1 MMRLLLG
8 LILSAALWPALAADD
23 AASDTTGLFRV
34 ELIVF
39 ENLDPAALQAEQWP
53 DDPGKPPLD
62 HAMELNDLIATA
74 TAAAKATSTVT
85 APPAAVPASTP
96 VPTQAQAAP
105 ASPAAP
111 AWRWLAP
118 NQLRLNAE
126 EQKLAA
132 SAGYHPLL
140 HIGWIQ
146 PLDSSGHGTPIHIYD
161 GMQPQG
167 SAATSSAAPVSPGA
181 AVAPPFGAQ
190 SPPAAGDTPANA
202 AEAPPPHTLDGT
214 FTLWQGRFL
223 HADVDLG
230 YRRTYVPPPPAATV
244 PPAADAAQAA
254 TPPASPEPVTL
265 YVRMTESRRLRS
277 DELHYLDHPLF
288 GVLMTVSPY
297 EDATK

>member
-23 AASDTTGLFRV
+23 AASDTTTLFRV

-62 HAMELNDLIATA
+62 RARELNDL
-74 TAAAKATSTVT
+74 TAAA
-85 APPAAVPASTP
+85 APPAAAPAS
-96 VPTQAQAAP
+96 AQAAP
-105 ASPAAP
+105 TPP

-118 NQLRLNAE
+118 NQLRLNAQ
-126 EQKLAA
+126 EQKLTA
-132 SAGYHPLL
+132 SGRYRPLL

-146 PLDSSGHGTPIHIYD
+146 PLDNSGHGIPIHLYD

-167 SAATSSAAPVSPGA
+167 SAAASPTAPAAPAPEPGTAPPPAPPGA
-181 AVAPPFGAQ
+181 AVAPPFGA
-190 SPPAAGDTPANA
+190 PAAAGDAPANA
-202 AEAPPPHTLDGT
+202 AEEPPPHTLDGT
-214 FTLWQGRFL
+214 FTLWQSRFL

-230 YRRTYVPPPPAATV
+230 YRRTYVPAPPASTV
-244 PPAADAAQAA
+244 PPAADAAQAVV
-254 TPPASPEPVTL
+254 PPASPEPVTL
-265 YVRMTESRRLRS
+265 YVRMTESRRLRG

-288 GVLMTVSPY
+288 GVLVTVSPY

>member
-1 MMRLLLG
+1 MIRLLLG
-8 LILSAALWPALAADD
+8 LILSAALWPALAADG
-23 AASDTTGLFRV
+23 AASDTPSLFRV

-53 DDPGKPPLD
+53 DDPGRPPLD
-62 HAMELNDLIATA
+62 HALELNDLIAAA
-74 TAAAKATSTVT
+74 TAAVKATSTV
-85 APPAAVPASTP
+85 APPPAAAPASAP

-105 ASPAAP
+105 ASPALP

-118 NQLRLNAE
+118 NQLRLKPE

-140 HIGWIQ
+140 HVGWIQ
-146 PLDSSGHGTPIHIYD
+146 PLDSSGHGTTVHIYD

-167 SAATSSAAPVSPGA
+167 SSAAGSAPPVSPRA
-181 AVAPPFGAQ
+181 TVAPPFDAP
-190 SPPAAGDTPANA
+190 SAPAAGGTPADA
-202 AEAPPPHTLDGT
+202 AGTPPPHTLDGT

-230 YRRTYVPPPPAATV
+230 YRRTYVPPPPAATA
-244 PPAADAAQAA
+244 PPAAGAAQAA
-254 TPPASPEPVTL
+254 APPAGPEPVTL

-297 EDATK
+297 EDAAK